1 MLTVVLTSGT
11 SALDAQIFSNGS
23 DAYDIAQYNWNGHFG
38 AAITMAD
45 WDNDGWPDLT
55 FGGTNGA
62 IRTWRNLGGTGFEMM
77 PLPWVSDG
85 ETKSLLWADFDN
97 DGDDDLFV
105 LEVSGRC
112 GFVENDGNG
121 GFDLTRTLEA
131 SAKDLL
137 NCLKTETE
145 SGGASFGDMD
155 GDGDLD
161 LHICRY
167 VELPNFEEDGL
178 RNVLLRNDGNFSF
191 TNVTEESG
199 IDVHMRLSFQSAWW
213 DFNEDGLQDVLVIND
228 KAGANSMF
236 ENQGDGTF
244 VDVAADIGADIVI
257 DAMTLTLGDFNQD
270 GRQDLYH
277 TNTWFG
283 GDGLGSKLLVQQ
295 ENGHFTEESAEHNL
309 ALDQFCWGAAWMD
322 VDNDTDLDL
331 FVAEHNGLGTV
342 RLELLVGKPSRG
354 GHGHGRNEPLCL
366 KRLAKTC
373 MGLDYL
379 NSHVVASGDLDRNG
393 WVDFVVHNV
402 GNHKARI
409 WMNGGFGNGNSSVT
423 IGLHGIVSNPDAAGA
438 KLTVHSP
445 SASQSRIIH
454 VGENYL
460 SQESEYEVF
469 GLGTD
474 TSIDSVTVVW
484 PSGLVELFDPA
495 VHELAPGGFYV
506 LEEGS
511 SLCTVTHQTQ
521 VVCDFPSLVE
531 SYEGTGSFDVTWTQ
545 AETLW
550 EDLPRRLQ
558 WTCHR
563 RRTLDDVPLLAGPVA
578 VRNHDWRRLYPL
590 ARRLGHQRPRGRQRP
605 VFGVGGIGVHGSVQR
620 RLGQRP
626 HRGHRGPDVLPRLV
640 RGRLAVSE
648 STAAHGGP
656 PAPSSAPHFPTTSPP
671 SPAPHPSGHGRESA
685 KCNPLL

>member
-1 MLTVVLTSGT
+1 MRRLGIHLSMWMTALTSGT
-11 SALDAQIFSNGS
+11 GALQAQVFFNGS

-38 AAITMAD
+38 AAITLAD

-55 FGGTNGA
+55 FGGTSGA
-62 IRTWRNLGGTGFEMM
+62 IRTWRNLQGEGFEMV
-77 PLPWVSDG
+77 PLPWVIED

-105 LEVSGRC
+105 MEVTGRC

-121 GFDLTRTLEA
+121 GFDLTMDSEGAGQGPTQLPQA
-131 SAKDLL
+131 
-137 NCLKTETE
+137 ETYA
-145 SGGASFGDMD
+145 GGASFGDMD

-167 VELPNFEEDGL
+167 VELPNFAEDGL

-191 TNVTEESG
+191 TNVSQASG

-213 DFNEDGLQDVLVIND
+213 DYNEDGLQDVLVIND
-228 KAGANSMF
+228 KGGANSVF
-236 ENQGDGTF
+236 KNQGDGTF
-244 VDVAADIGADIVI
+244 IDVAPDIGADIVI

-309 ALDQFCWGAAWMD
+309 ALDQFCWGAVWMD

-331 FVAEHNGLGTV
+331 FVTEHNGL
-342 RLELLVGKPSRG
+342 
-354 GHGHGRNEPLCL
+354 EPYGQNFLWENQVEMNMNTGETSHVFE
-366 KRLAKTC
+366 AFGEDVY
-373 MGLDYL
+373 GLDYL

-409 WMNGGFGNGNSSVT
+409 WMNGGFGNGHSSVT
-423 IGLHGIVSNPDAAGA
+423 IGLHGVVSNPDAAGA

-445 SASQSRIIH
+445 SASQSRILH

-469 GLGTD
+469 GLGDD
-474 TSIDSVTVVW
+474 TVIDSVTVVW
-484 PSGLVELFDPA
+484 PSGLVESFDA
-495 VHELAPGGFYV
+495 LVHDLVPGGFHV

-521 VVCDFPSLVE
+521 VVCGFPSEVE
-531 SYEGTGSFDVTWTQ
+531 SFEGTGSFDVVWTQ
-545 AETLW
+545 SGAPWEGLDESPSWNAIDDEPWTMALSWQDVSLCETTIGV
-550 EDLPRRLQ
+550 DF
-558 WTCHR
+558 
-563 RRTLDDVPLLAGPVA
+563 VPLHGDLDVNGHVGVSDLFLVLEELGCMGPCNADLDNDHTVGIADLMSFLAS
-578 VRNHDWRRLYPL
+578 
-590 ARRLGHQRPRGRQRP
+590 
-605 VFGVGGIGVHGSVQR
+605 FGDAC
-620 RLGQRP
+620 GQ
-626 HRGHRGPDVLPRLV
+626 
-640 RGRLAVSE
+640 
-648 STAAHGGP
+648 
-656 PAPSSAPHFPTTSPP
+656 
-671 SPAPHPSGHGRESA
+671 
-685 KCNPLL
+685 

>member
-1 MLTVVLTSGT
+1 MRRLWVHLSMLTVVLTSGT

-38 AAITMAD
+38 AALTLAD
-45 WDNDGWPDLT
+45 WDNDGWPDMT
-55 FGGTNGA
+55 FGGTSGV
-62 IRTWRNLGGTGFEMM
+62 IRTWRNLGGSGFEMV
-77 PLPWVSDG
+77 PLPWVIEE

-112 GFVENDGNG
+112 GFVENEGNG
-121 GFDLTRTLEA
+121 EFDLTTDSGGAGQGPSQLPQA
-131 SAKDLL
+131 
-137 NCLKTETE
+137 ETYA
-145 SGGASFGDMD
+145 GGASFGDMD

-167 VELPNFEEDGL
+167 VELPNFTEDGL

-191 TNVTEESG
+191 TNVSEESG

-213 DFNEDGLQDVLVIND
+213 DYNEDGLQDVLVIND
-228 KAGANSMF
+228 KAGANSVF
-236 ENQGDGTF
+236 KNQGDGTF
-244 VDVAADIGADIVI
+244 IDVAADIGADIVI

-309 ALDQFCWGAAWMD
+309 DLDLFCWGAAWMD

-331 FVAEHNGLGTV
+331 FVTEHNGLEPYGLNFLWENQMMVDMATG
-342 RLELLVGKPSRG
+342 ET
-354 GHGHGRNEPLCL
+354 GHSFEPFGEDVY
-366 KRLAKTC
+366 A
-373 MGLDYL
+373 LDYL

-409 WMNGGFGNGNSSVT
+409 WMNGGFDNGHSSIT

-438 KLTVHSP
+438 KLTMHSP

-469 GLGTD
+469 GLGAD

-521 VVCDFPSLVE
+521 DVCDFPSEV
-531 SYEGTGSFDVTWTQ
+531 SSHEGTGFFDVTWTQ
-545 AETLW
+545 AGSLW
-550 EDLPRRLQ
+550 EDMNEAPQ
-558 WTCHR
+558 WHTVNDAPWTMSLSWQDQSLCE
-563 RRTLDDVPLLAGPVA
+563 TT
-578 VRNHDWRRLYPL
+578 
-590 ARRLGHQRPRGRQRP
+590 
-605 VFGVGGIGVHGSVQR
+605 IGVAYSPLHGDLDTDGHVGVSDLFLVLEE
-620 RLGQRP
+620 LGCMGTCNADLDND
-626 HRGHRGPDVLPRLV
+626 HTVGIVDLMSF
-640 RGRLAVSE
+640 LASFGE
-648 STAAHGGP
+648 TCGQ
-656 PAPSSAPHFPTTSPP
+656 
-671 SPAPHPSGHGRESA
+671 
-685 KCNPLL
+685 